1 LVAVSSLHFTLAISL
16 LVTRVAAVA
25 LTLTGLS
32 QEVARF
38 QARSAFTGVGF
49 TSSETETIVNH
60 PVRRRIIMTLMLF
73 GNLGIAAVI
82 ATMIASASPQGNDD
96 DGIMPRVIQF
106 GLLGLGLLVL
116 WRIATSRL
124 LDQYV
129 SRWIEKA
136 LLKWTRLDV
145 RDYVS
150 LLHLADGYVVMELQV
165 NQDDWVVEKPLHE
178 SRLSKEGV
186 LVLGIH
192 RDDGRYVGSPH
203 GEVIIRSGDVLSLYG
218 PIQRLEELDIRKKG
232 YEGDRAHRIASK
244 IHEELAKDD
253 LQQDAATEPKAEP
266 VNPLEQ

>member
-1 LVAVSSLHFTLAISL
+1 MVAVSSLLFTLAISL

-82 ATMIASASPQGNDD
+82 ATMIASASPQGEN

-116 WRIATSRL
+116 WRVATSRL

-129 SRWIEKA
+129 SHWIEKA

-150 LLHLADGYVVMELQV
+150 LLHLSDGYVVMELQV
-165 NQDDWVVEKPLHE
+165 KHDDWVVEKPLHE

-253 LQQDAATEPKAEP
+253 LQQDAASEPNADT
-266 VNPLEQ
+266 VNPLGQ